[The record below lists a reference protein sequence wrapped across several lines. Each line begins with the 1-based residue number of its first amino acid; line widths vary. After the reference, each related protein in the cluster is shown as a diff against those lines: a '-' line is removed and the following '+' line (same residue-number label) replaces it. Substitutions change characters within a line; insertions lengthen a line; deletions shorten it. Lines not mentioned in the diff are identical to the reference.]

1 MDKVKEVVSV
11 ILIFALIYF
20 LLCLVAS
27 LIISF
32 FRFVFKREPFFVNF
46 KELFLNLFLEIL
58 NPFNYL
64 F

>member
-1 MDKVKEVVSV
+1 MDKIKEIILV
-11 ILIFALIYF
+11 ILGFALIYF

-32 FRFVFKREPFFVNF
+32 FRLVFKREPFFVNF
-46 KELFLNLFLEIL
+46 KELFLDLFLEIL

>member
-20 LLCLVAS
+20 LLCLVPS

-32 FRFVFKREPFFVNF
+32 FRLVFKREPFFVNF

>member
-11 ILIFALIYF
+11 ILIFAFDIF

-32 FRFVFKREPFFVNF
+32 FRLVF
-46 KELFLNLFLEIL
+46 
-58 NPFNYL
+58 
-64 F
+64 

>member
-1 MDKVKEVVSV
+1 MDRVKEVVSV

-20 LLCLVAS
+20 LLCLVSS

-32 FRFVFKREPFFVNF
+32 FRLVFKREPFFVNF

>member
-32 FRFVFKREPFFVNF
+32 FRLVFKREPFFVIF

>member
-32 FRFVFKREPFFVNF
+32 
-46 KELFLNLFLEIL
+46 LD
-58 NPFNYL
+58 
-64 F
+64 

>member
-1 MDKVKEVVSV
+1 MDKVKEVVLV

-32 FRFVFKREPFFVNF
+32 FKLVFKGEPFFLNF
-46 KELFLNLFLEIL
+46 KELFLDMFLEIL

>member
-27 LIISF
+27 LIFSF
-32 FRFVFKREPFFVNF
+32 FRLVFKREPFFVNF

>member
-1 MDKVKEVVSV
+1 MDRVKEVVSV

-32 FRFVFKREPFFVNF
+32 FRLVFEREPFFVNF